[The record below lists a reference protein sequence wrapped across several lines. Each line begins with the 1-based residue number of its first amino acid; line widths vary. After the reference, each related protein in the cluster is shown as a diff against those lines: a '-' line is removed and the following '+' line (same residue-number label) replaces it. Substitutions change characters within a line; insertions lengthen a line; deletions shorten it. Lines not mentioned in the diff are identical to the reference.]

1 MMVAGFA
8 PRLRMGY
15 KFYAAAQELKAIQ
28 NDNLLQRIFGTD
40 AELKVFC
47 TEVLKTKTEVAVV
60 YVGGYFECSKQ
71 AYGENVDAACFD
83 VTSRRFVDWA
93 RAGADQIVGAINAYR
108 RQASLPHDSRD
119 CCGAFVY

>member
-15 KFYAAAQELKAIQ
+15 KFYAAVHTLEAIQ
-28 NDNLLQRIFGTD
+28 RDNLMQRIFGTD
-40 AELKVFC
+40 AELRVFRNG
-47 TEVLKTKTEVAVV
+47 TLGNEVAVV

-93 RAGADQIVGAINAYR
+93 RAGADQIVSAVNAYR
-108 RQASLPHDSRD
+108 QQAALPHDSRD
-119 CCGAFVY
+119 CCGAFTY